1 LHGHGRGIAGK
12 KGKKFNM
19 KEEQMK
25 RLSEGHTLPNMS
37 FRGRGTV
44 PILVTVLA
52 LSTVQVL
59 GWLFL
64 LTALLKGW

>member
-1 LHGHGRGIAGK
+1 MPKSSGQMVEYVSIE
-12 KGKKFNM
+12 
-19 KEEQMK
+19 EEQRK
-25 RLSEGHTLPNMS
+25 RLSEGHILPNMS

-44 PILVTVLA
+44 PILFTVVG

-64 LTALLKGW
+64 LIALLRDW

>member
-1 LHGHGRGIAGK
+1 MPKSSGQ
-12 KGKKFNM
+12 M
-19 KEEQMK
+19 VEYVSMEEEQRK
-25 RLSEGHTLPNMS
+25 RLSEGHILPNMS

-44 PILVTVLA
+44 PILFTVVG

-64 LTALLKGW
+64 LIALLRDW

>member
-1 LHGHGRGIAGK
+1 
-12 KGKKFNM
+12 M
-19 KEEQMK
+19 SMEEEQRK
-25 RLSEGHTLPNMS
+25 RLSEGHILPNMS

-44 PILVTVLA
+44 PILFTVVG

-64 LTALLKGW
+64 LIALLRDW